1 MLVSGGVWLVCIE
14 NGDQTKQIIFI
25 YVSKKSCDTILLLH
39 EVLPFYCGYHHLR
52 MLFFG
57 LVWNL
62 FQVLNSILKKKQKSS
77 LQRKNLEVTKW
88 EALKKKNQYL
98 PEKHLSRGLCVW
110 AFHWPVRRTWDA
122 VRYAASNARTDLP
135 PTRDPPLPIQP
146 RLGLLC
152 AFGVPNCT
160 SGECERKG
168 VGNIGI
174 GIDWAKQ
181 MTVTIETAW

>member
-1 MLVSGGVWLVCIE
+1 MACLHWEWRS
-14 NGDQTKQIIFI
+14 DQTNYFYIRF
-25 YVSKKSCDTILLLH
+25 KKVMLYNSSTAWGVAFLLWVPSFKDVVFWTCL
-39 EVLPFYCGYHHLR
+39 EFVP
-52 MLFFG
+52 
-57 LVWNL
+57 
-62 FQVLNSILKKKQKSS
+62 SIEQHFEKNKKSS

-88 EALKKKNQYL
+88 ASRE
-98 PEKHLSRGLCVW
+98 HLSWGLCVW

-122 VRYAASNARTDLP
+122 VRYAASNARTTQ
-135 PTRDPPLPIQP
+135 PTSQLLPIQP

-174 GIDWAKQ
+174 SIDWAK
-181 MTVTIETAW
+181 